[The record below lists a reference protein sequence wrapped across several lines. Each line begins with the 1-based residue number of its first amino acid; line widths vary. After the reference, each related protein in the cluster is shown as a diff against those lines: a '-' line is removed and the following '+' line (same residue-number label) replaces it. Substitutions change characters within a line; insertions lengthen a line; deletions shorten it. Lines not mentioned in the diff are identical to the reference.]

1 MKLGGVRLRFPKWA
15 DSAPPR
21 VFGRPKSPGLLG
33 LKIEDLY
40 HSVFFLLEEDA
51 ILT

>member
-33 LKIEDLY
+33 LKDILK
-40 HSVFFLLEEDA
+40 FFEMKECSGDKK
-51 ILT
+51 